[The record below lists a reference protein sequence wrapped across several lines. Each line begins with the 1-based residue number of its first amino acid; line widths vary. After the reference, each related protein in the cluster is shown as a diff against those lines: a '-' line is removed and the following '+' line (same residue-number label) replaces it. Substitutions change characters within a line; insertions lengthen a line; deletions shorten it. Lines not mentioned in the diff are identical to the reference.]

1 MLLDINED
9 FKLVYDLSIEIER
22 DPSFM
27 HLVQQVT
34 LDPNKPHVGLK
45 GNLGLYGSE
54 LWWENIKNKVMK
66 TNIIRG
72 VIKRCYKAGQDS
84 QDSVNSFE
92 LILPD
97 GRTWN
102 ESIYTNNK
110 KILTFLKLVMKLLY
124 FMHMMK

>member
-45 GNLGLYGSE
+45 GNFVRRRHRLSDRHVWRILKQADKE
-54 LWWENIKNKVMK
+54 AEQENL
-66 TNIIRG
+66 
-72 VIKRCYKAGQDS
+72 
-84 QDSVNSFE
+84 F
-92 LILPD
+92 
-97 GRTWN
+97 
-102 ESIYTNNK
+102 
-110 KILTFLKLVMKLLY
+110 
-124 FMHMMK
+124 